1 MKYVITPVRSW
12 YSFRYGVESP
22 ASLAA
27 EIARCGYAGGI
38 LADSAV
44 VTGQLEFAAACREKG
59 IIGAAGVFLTIR
71 GEKVV
76 FAALE
81 GGWSDLCSL
90 ITSTTVPERISTE
103 ESLAACTKLAVIVDK
118 PSEARM
124 LENEMGFTGPIF
136 VSVFPEFMSGRKPG
150 LAESEIL
157 EQGCRPLASWPVVF
171 KDSCSIETHRI
182 LRRGYLAI
190 EKRNPDPGE
199 FAGENNVLPDI
210 ERFEES
216 FSGAEHS
223 LLENRR
229 LSELIST
236 EPAETGKV
244 RNRILSEERMLTGI
258 VKERLCSL
266 YNESPSARRRLEME
280 LEVICENGLAGYF
293 LRFYEIIEYCREKS
307 IAVSARGSAG
317 GSIIAYLLGISIIC
331 PIQHGLSFSRFFN
344 VLRSRPPDIDLD
356 IDSSRRDEVIKWFLR
371 KAGKYGAA
379 VSQIVTHRSRSAFRV
394 AASGLGIS
402 SRETDDLTKLLRFHD
417 NAAWSRP
424 AASAAL
430 RDSKLIRNIPSH
442 LAPHPCGLVCTGEP
456 VDTLVPLQPSPS
468 GYDITHFDKDGIE
481 EIGLLKMDLLGQRG
495 LTTISLA
502 CSTLGK
508 TPMSIFRRGGSIPD
522 AARSVLDSGRTIGV
536 VHVESPAMRGLL
548 KEMRIR
554 TMEDVARALA
564 LVRPGAS
571 AGGGRKNYLDCVH
584 SDSILNSSLP
594 ELRSILKENLGVM
607 LYQEDVSKA
616 AEVLLGNDEASSDLL
631 RRRLKKKQVDKE
643 EIISICRRRGMKP
656 AKAETVWEVLSSY
669 AGYGFCKAHA
679 FTYGAVSCAAALLK
693 AKHPALYMASVM
705 AAGGGFYS
713 SRVYLEEARRLGISF
728 IPPGVNTG
736 KWLTHANE
744 EGKIMPGFH
753 HLKGMGSTEYEKL
766 RDGRPYKYPFEV
778 LEAGCGMSLCRNM
791 AAAGC
796 FRETG
801 FSPPAALLQL
811 EAGDGGFFHG
821 LPQDIPDLPDY
832 SAKNRVAMELGLLNL
847 PLSASPLELI
857 TRPEGTIPL
866 GRTGS
871 LVNIR
876 VWGRFVTGRRLAA
889 GAGFLML
896 EDNTGVADVFLP
908 SPLFRKAESIL
919 VRSEATIIVRGKVE
933 RGSRIRGLSVEAG
946 PLSIAPLEP
955 EPSEK

>member
-12 YSFRYGVESP
+12 YSFRYGVEPP

-27 EIARCGYAGGI
+27 GIARCGYAGGI
-38 LADSAV
+38 LTDFSV
-44 VTGQLEFAAACREKG
+44 VTGQLEFAAACRENG
-59 IIGAAGVFLTIR
+59 ICGAAGAELRIR
-71 GEKVV
+71 GLKMV
-76 FAALE
+76 FTALE

-90 ITSTTVPERISTE
+90 ITSTTIPERISTGE
-103 ESLAACTKLAVIVDK
+103 LLAACTRLAAIVK
-118 PSEARM
+118 EPSGVEI
-124 LENEMGFTGPIF
+124 LKHEMGFNGPVF

-150 LAESEIL
+150 SVEREIL
-157 EQGCRPLASWPVVF
+157 ELGCRPLASWPVVF
-171 KDSCSIETHRI
+171 NDSASIKTHRI

-190 EKRNPDPGE
+190 EKRNPDPYE

-210 ERFEES
+210 ETFERS

-223 LLENRR
+223 LMENRQ
-229 LSELIST
+229 LSELVST
-236 EPAETGKV
+236 EPSETGKA
-244 RNRILSEERMLTGI
+244 RQRILPEERMLTGI
-258 VKERLCSL
+258 VKKRLRSL
-266 YNESPSARRRLEME
+266 YTESPSARRRLEME

-356 IDSSRRDEVIKWFLR
+356 IDSSRRDEVIKWVLR
-371 KAGKYGAA
+371 KAGRYGAA

-402 SRETDDLTKLLRFHD
+402 SREIDSLTKLLRYHD

-430 RDSKLIRNIPSH
+430 QNSKLIRSIPSH

-502 CSTLGK
+502 CSSIGND
-508 TPMSIFRRGGSIPD
+508 PMSIFRRGGSIPD
-522 AARSVLDSGRTIGV
+522 AARNLLDSGRTIGV
-536 VHVESPAMRGLL
+536 VHVESPAMRALL
-548 KEMRIR
+548 KEMRIC

-571 AGGGRKNYLDCVH
+571 AGGGRKNYLECVH
-584 SDSILNSSLP
+584 SESIHNSSLP
-594 ELRSILKENLGVM
+594 ELRSILKENLGIM

-616 AEVLLGNDEASSDLL
+616 AEVLLGSDEASSDLL

-643 EIISICRRRGMKP
+643 EIISICRRRGMNP
-656 AKAETVWEVLSSY
+656 VKAETVWEVLSSY

-693 AKHPALYMASVM
+693 ATHPSLYMASVM

-713 SRVYLEEARRLGISF
+713 PRVYLEEARRLGISF
-728 IPPGVNTG
+728 IPPGINTG
-736 KWLTHANE
+736 KWLTRANE
-744 EGKIMPGFH
+744 EGKIIPGFH

-766 RDGRPYKYPFEV
+766 RDGRPYRYPSEV
-778 LEAGCGMSLCRNM
+778 LEAGCGISLCRKM

-796 FRETG
+796 FREAG

-811 EAGDGGFFHG
+811 EAGDGGFFPG
-821 LPQDIPDLPDY
+821 LPPGTPDLPDY
-832 SAKNRVAMELGLLNL
+832 SINNRVAMELGLLGL
-847 PLSASPLELI
+847 PLSASPLDLI
-857 TRPEGTIPL
+857 DRPEGTIPL
-866 GRTGS
+866 GRIGS
-871 LVNIR
+871 LASIKI
-876 VWGRFVTGRRLAA
+876 WGRLVTGRRLAA

-896 EDNTGVADVFLP
+896 EDNTGVADIFLP
-908 SPLFRKAESIL
+908 SPLWRRAESIL
-919 VRSEATIIVRGKVE
+919 VRSEATVIVRGKVE
-933 RGSRIRGLSVEAG
+933 RGGRIRGLSVEAG

>member
-1 MKYVITPVRSW
+1 MQYVITPVRSW

-27 EIARCGYAGGI
+27 GIARCGYAGGI
-38 LADSAV
+38 LTDSSV
-44 VTGQLEFAAACREKG
+44 VTGQLEFAAACRKNG
-59 IIGAAGVFLTIR
+59 ITGAAGALLTIR
-71 GEKVV
+71 GLKIT
-76 FAALE
+76 FTAIE

-90 ITSTTVPERISTE
+90 ITSTTVPERVSTE
-103 ESLAACTKLAVIVDK
+103 ESLAACTKLAAIVGE
-118 PSEARM
+118 PSFAPVLKRE
-124 LENEMGFTGPIF
+124 LGFNGTIF
-136 VSVFPEFMSGRKPG
+136 VSVYPEFMSGRKPG
-150 LAESEIL
+150 SAEREIL
-157 EQGCRPLASWPVVF
+157 EQGCCPLASWPVVF
-171 KDSCSIETHRI
+171 SDSGSIETHRI

-190 EKRNPDPGE
+190 EKRNPDPCE
-199 FAGENNVLPDI
+199 FAGENNVLPDVGI
-210 ERFEES
+210 FEGS

-223 LLENRR
+223 LAENRR

-236 EPAETGKV
+236 EPSEAGKV
-244 RNRILSEERMLTGI
+244 RNRILPEERMLAGI
-258 VKERLCSL
+258 VKKRLRFL
-266 YNESPSARRRLEME
+266 YDESPSARRRLEME

-293 LRFYEIIEYCREKS
+293 LRFYEIIEYCRSKG

-344 VLRSRPPDIDLD
+344 ILRSRPPDIDID
-356 IDSSRRDEVIKWFLR
+356 IDSSRRDEVIKWFLG
-371 KAGKYGAA
+371 KAGRYGAA
-379 VSQIVTHRSRSAFRV
+379 VSQIVTHRARSAFRV

-402 SRETDDLTKLLRFHD
+402 SREIDTLTKLLRYHD

-424 AASAAL
+424 ASSAAL
-430 RDSKLIRNIPSH
+430 QDSKLIRSIPSH
-442 LAPHPCGLVCTGEP
+442 LAPHPCGLVCTCEP

-502 CSTLGK
+502 CSSLGK
-508 TPMSIFRRGGSIPD
+508 DPMNIFRRGGSIPD
-522 AARSVLDSGRTIGV
+522 AARRLLDSGRTIGV

-548 KEMRIR
+548 KEMKIR

-584 SDSILNSSLP
+584 SESIHNSVLP

-616 AEVLLGNDEASSDLL
+616 AEVLLGSDEASSDLL

-643 EIISICRRRGMKP
+643 EIISICRRKGMRP

-693 AKHPALYMASVM
+693 AMHPALYMASVM

-713 SRVYLEEARRLGISF
+713 PRVYLEEARRLGISF
-728 IPPGVNTG
+728 EPPGVNTG
-736 KWLTHANE
+736 KWLTCERH
-744 EGKIMPGFH
+744 GKIIPGFY
-753 HLKGMGSTEYEKL
+753 HLKGMGITEYEKL
-766 RDGRPYKYPFEV
+766 RDGRPYRYPFEV
-778 LEAGCGMSLCRNM
+778 LEAGCGMSLCRNL

-801 FSPPAALLQL
+801 YPPPAALLQL
-811 EAGDGGFFHG
+811 EAGDGGFFPG
-821 LPQDIPDLPDY
+821 MPQGIPDLPDY
-832 SAKNRVAMELGLLNL
+832 SIRNRVAMELGLLNL

-857 TRPEGTIPL
+857 ARPGGTIPL
-866 GRTGS
+866 ERAGS
-871 LVNIR
+871 PVNVR

-908 SPLFRKAESIL
+908 SPLFRRAESIL
-919 VRSEATIIVRGKVE
+919 VRSEATIIVRGRVE
-933 RGSRIRGLSVEAG
+933 RGGRIRGLSVEAG
-946 PLSIAPLEP
+946 PLSTVPLEP

>member
-1 MKYVITPVRSW
+1 MKYVITSVRSW
-12 YSFRYGVESP
+12 YSFRYGVEPP

-27 EIARCGYAGGI
+27 GITRRGYTGGI
-38 LADSAV
+38 LTDSSV
-44 VTGQLEFAAACREKG
+44 VTGQLEFAAACRENG
-59 IIGAAGVFLTIR
+59 IAGAAGAELTIR
-71 GEKVV
+71 GLKIAFTAIEN
-76 FAALE
+76 
-81 GGWSDLCSL
+81 GWSDLCSL
-90 ITSTTVPERISTE
+90 ITSTTIPERISTE
-103 ESLAACTKLAVIVDK
+103 ESLAACTKLAAIVK
-118 PSEARM
+118 EPSGVK
-124 LENEMGFTGPIF
+124 LLQHEMGFNGPVF
-136 VSVFPEFMSGRKPG
+136 VSVFPESISGRKP
-150 LAESEIL
+150 ASVECDIL
-157 EQGCRPLASWPVVF
+157 EQGCRPIASWPVVF
-171 KDSCSIETHRI
+171 SDSDSIETHRI

-190 EKRNPDPGE
+190 EKRKPDPCE
-199 FAGENNVLPDI
+199 FAGENNVLPDV
-210 ERFEES
+210 EMFEES
-216 FSGAEHS
+216 FMGAEQS
-223 LLENRR
+223 LMENRR

-236 EPAETGKV
+236 EPSVAGKAG
-244 RNRILSEERMLTGI
+244 NRILPEERMLAGI
-258 VKERLCSL
+258 VKGRLRSL
-266 YNESPSARRRLEME
+266 YNESPSALRRMEME

-293 LRFYEIIEYCREKS
+293 LRFYEIIEYCRRKG

-331 PIQHGLSFSRFFN
+331 PIRHGLSFSRFFN
-344 VLRSRPPDIDLD
+344 IRRLRPPDIDLD
-356 IDSSRRDEVIKWFLR
+356 IDSSRRDEVIKWFLT
-371 KAGKYGAA
+371 KAGRYGAA

-394 AASGLGIS
+394 AACGLGIS
-402 SRETDDLTKLLRFHD
+402 SREIDSLTKLLRYHD
-417 NAAWSRP
+417 NAAWNRP

-430 RDSKLIRNIPSH
+430 RNSKLIRNIPSH

-495 LTTISLA
+495 LTTISLV
-502 CSTLGK
+502 CSVLGK
-508 TPMSIFRRGGSIPD
+508 DPMSIFRKGGSIPVP
-522 AARSVLDSGRTIGV
+522 ARELLDSGRTIGV

-548 KEMRIR
+548 KEMKIR

-571 AGGGRKNYLDCVH
+571 AGGGRKNYLDCLYSESVMNH
-584 SDSILNSSLP
+584 SLP
-594 ELRSILKENLGVM
+594 ELQPILMENLGIM

-616 AEVLLGNDEASSDLL
+616 AEALLGIDEASSDLL
-631 RRRLKKKQVDKE
+631 RRRLKKKQVDKG

-669 AGYGFCKAHA
+669 AGYGFCKSHA

-693 AKHPALYMASVM
+693 ARHPALYMASVM

-713 SRVYLEEARRLGISF
+713 PRVYLEEARRLGISF
-728 IPPGVNTG
+728 MPPGVNTG
-736 KWLTHANE
+736 KWLTCE
-744 EGKIMPGFH
+744 REGKIIPGFH

-766 RDGRPYKYPFEV
+766 RDGRPYRYPFEL

-811 EAGDGGFFHG
+811 EAGDGGFFPG
-821 LPQDIPDLPDY
+821 LPPGAPDLPDY
-832 SAKNRVAMELGLLNL
+832 SIKNRVAMELGLLNL

-857 TRPEGTIPL
+857 ARPEGTIPL
-866 GRTGS
+866 GRIGS

-876 VWGRFVTGRRLAA
+876 IWGRFVTGRRLGA

-908 SPLFRKAESIL
+908 SPLFRRAESIL
-919 VRSEATIIVRGKVE
+919 VRSEATVIVRGKVE
-933 RGSRIRGLSVEAG
+933 RGGRVRGLSVEVG
-946 PLSIAPLEP
+946 PLSTAPLEP